1 MSSLV
6 VTQKPNGKVRVCID
20 PQRLNQAL
28 KRRHY
33 PLSVIEDILPELSKG
48 KVFTKAD
55 LKDKFPQVQLD
66 EESSRLTTFQTPWGR
81 YRWLRMPYGIS
92 PAPECF
98 QQRLDQYLEG
108 VKGVYKIADDLLII
122 GQGDTDVEA
131 DRDHDEN
138 LRNLLNWLRSK
149 KHQAE

>member
-6 VTQKPNGKVRVCID
+6 VTQKSNGKVRVCID

-28 KRRHY
+28 KQRHY
-33 PLSVIEDILPELSKG
+33 PLSVIQDILPELSKG

-55 LKDKFPQVQLD
+55 LKDGFLQIQLD

-81 YRWLRMPYGIS
+81 YRWLRMPYEIS
-92 PAPECF
+92 PAPECS
-98 QQRLDQYLEG
+98 QQHLNQYLEG
-108 VKGVYKIADDLLII
+108 VKGVYKIADGLLIT

-131 DRDHDEN
+131 EEITI
-138 LRNLLNWLRSK
+138 K
-149 KHQAE
+149 T